1 MKQILRNLSIAALAF
16 VGAMTVS
23 CINQLEEPQQPQ
35 EGNTVTLTTTV
46 GIETSP
52 ATKALDADGKKT
64 FAAGEKVALIYTKS
78 DGSTKAISEYAIQSE
93 DIHDS
98 GKKATLS
105 FTLTDPKEGAV
116 TLVYPASLAST
127 AADDGIDPVRLQNTQ
142 NGTLT
147 TLSANFDAAT
157 ASDNMTVSGTS
168 AVLSSSI
175 NLTNPLCIGEFTI
188 KEGGDDITNKLLRL
202 TVSDGTNQYVVNR
215 LATAGPVYV
224 AMKPISSDKTV
235 TVSATDGLDYYSK
248 TVTSSAHDM
257 LAANNM
263 YPINVTVT
271 KTDDRATPLT
281 FEAVA
286 DAGANVTF
294 TLQDVIISAA
304 GTVEYSKDGTNW
316 YTYTSGNAIPLAK
329 GEKVSFRGSKT
340 KYDGSFFSCTNDC
353 YIYGNVMSLVSPTG
367 FETAQCSNSATFW
380 RLFEYNTKIKN
391 HPSKP
396 LMLPATTLTDNC
408 YGQMFRGCTGLTL
421 PPILPATTLP
431 SGCYQGMFDGCTRL
445 TTAPEL
451 PATSLNYRCYASM
464 FEGCSGLVAAPVLS
478 ATTMG
483 GSCYAEMF
491 SGCTS
496 LTAAPALPATT
507 LVTDCYNGM
516 FSGCTSLTT
525 APDLPAKALATS
537 CYAGMFS
544 GCTSLTTAP
553 ALPATTLATDCYNGM
568 FSGCTS
574 LTTAPDLPAKALAT
588 SCYAGMFSGCTS
600 LTTAP
605 VLEARTLVSACY
617 NKMFQNC
624 SNLNRVTCL
633 AIFGG
638 PLLCTAWLDGVAASG
653 TFIQAV
659 NQSWGSGPSGIP
671 SGWTRM
677 EDISTCT
684 GNFTVDNGRT
694 LTGTLANNVQ
704 ISIADGATVTLDN
717 LSINAAGTLTDGNHA
732 GITCQGNATIT
743 LVGTNAITGFDADY
757 PGIQAGPIGTT
768 LTINGSGSLTASC
781 STKIINSSDHTGYG
795 AGIGGMKGGTC
806 GNITISGGTITAKS
820 VYGAGIGAGMN
831 GQCGNITI
839 SGGNVTV
846 ETLYDAGE
854 CGASIGSGA
863 CINVDGGCGDIL
875 ISGGTV
881 NVSSGVSGAAI
892 GTGKA
897 VDHTNICGNITI
909 SGGTVTATSSS
920 DAAAIGTGCAQR
932 AYSDPT
938 NQCGAITITSGI
950 TSVTATIGTSTLD
963 IIGRGRNYDCSDRC
977 IVGTITIDG
986 VANATTASSFEHLN
1000 SALSNGD
1007 KTWTLTPKTP

>member
-1 MKQILRNLSIAALAF
+1 MKQILRKLSIAALAF

-35 EGNTVTLTTTV
+35 QGNTVTLTTTV

-78 DGSTKAISEYAIQSE
+78 GGSTKAISEYAIQSE

-98 GKKATLS
+98 GKIATLS

-116 TLVYPASLAST
+116 TLVYPAALAST
-127 AADDGIDPVRLQNTQ
+127 TADDGIDQARLQNAQ
-142 NGTLT
+142 NGTLA

-202 TVSDGTNQYVVNR
+202 IVSDGTNQYVINR

-235 TVSATDGLDYYSK
+235 TVSATDGKDYYSK

-286 DAGANVTF
+286 DAGAKVTF
-294 TLQDVIISAA
+294 TLYSSIISAA
-304 GTVEYSKDGTNW
+304 GTVEYSTDGTNW
-316 YTYTSGNAIPLAK
+316 DIYTSGNAISLAK
-329 GEKVSFRGSKT
+329 GGKVSFRGSKT
-340 KYDGSFFSCTNDC
+340 KYDGSIFSCTEDC
-353 YIYGNVMSLVSPTG
+353 YVYGNVMSLVSPTG
-367 FETAQCSNSATFW
+367 FETAQCSENATFW
-380 RLFEYNTKIKN
+380 RLFQYNTKIKN
-391 HPSKP
+391 DPSKP

-408 YGQMFRGCTGLTL
+408 YGQMFQGCTGLTL
-421 PPILPATTLP
+421 PPVLPAITLS
-431 SGCYQGMFDGCTRL
+431 SGCYQGMFMGCTGL

-553 ALPATTLATDCYNGM
+553 VLA
-568 FSGCTS
+568 
-574 LTTAPDLPAKALAT
+574 AP
-588 SCYAGMFSGCTS
+588 
-600 LTTAP
+600 
-605 VLEARTLVSACY
+605 TLVEACY
-617 NKMFQNC
+617 SFMFNGC

-633 AIFGG
+633 AKNNINSSN
-638 PLLCTAWLDGVAASG
+638 LMQWLDGVAASG
-653 TFIQAV
+653 TFIQAAG
-659 NQSWGSGPSGIP
+659 QSWQSGTSGIP
-671 SGWTRM
+671 SSWTRM

-717 LSINAAGTLTDGNHA
+717 LSINANGAWTTGNRA
-732 GITCQGNATIT
+732 GITCQGSATIT
-743 LVGTNAITGFDADY
+743 LVGTNTVKGFNAAY
-757 PGIQAGPIGTT
+757 PGILVPDGST
-768 LTINGSGSLTASC
+768 LTITGSGSLTAS
-781 STKIINSSDHTGYG
+781 SQGGG
-795 AGIGGMKGGTC
+795 AGIGGKVDESC
-806 GNITISGGTITAKS
+806 GNITIAGGTVNASSNEGT
-820 VYGAGIGAGMN
+820 GIGSGYCYTGDAS
-831 GQCGNITI
+831 CGNI
-839 SGGNVTV
+839 S
-846 ETLYDAGE
+846 
-854 CGASIGSGA
+854 
-863 CINVDGGCGDIL
+863 

-881 NVSSGVSGAAI
+881 VAIGGGNSAGI
-892 GTGKA
+892 GTGSA
-897 VDHTNICGNITI
+897 PDHNNSCGTITI
-909 SGGTVTATSSS
+909 SGTAHVTATGGASGAGIGTGNASVGSSGGS
-920 DAAAIGTGCAQR
+920 NHCGAILIEGGTVIATGGEGAAAIGTG
-932 AYSDPT
+932 
-938 NQCGAITITSGI
+938 AISASGGSGGLNDCVSIEITTGI
-950 TSVTATIGTSTLD
+950 TSVTATKGSGAPNVLGAGKEYSGGNTQCNT
-963 IIGRGRNYDCSDRC
+963 
-977 IVGTITIDG
+977 VTITG
-986 VANATTASSFEHLN
+986 LTKAES
-1000 SALSNGD
+1000 GD
-1007 KTWTLTPKTP
+1007 TWTLTP